1 MALSIYS
8 AMSDYS
14 KLRSY
19 HTTYTT
25 VNYIFIPLLIFL
37 PACNSNERINDLL
50 CRAEYHYNT
59 LGADAAIATVR
70 EIDNKHEY
78 VIDSNVARFLLLWG
92 EKEQRIEDFD
102 HANFILNSMKSLPDD
117 PDKISARYISDAG
130 LFPLCGYQL
139 RYS

>member
-1 MALSIYS
+1 MQG
-8 AMSDYS
+8 
-14 KLRSY
+14 
-19 HTTYTT
+19 
-25 VNYIFIPLLIFL
+25 
-37 PACNSNERINDLL
+37 
-50 CRAEYHYNT
+50 EYYYNT

-70 EIDNKHEY
+70 EIDDKHEY